1 MSIRRSDNTNV
12 KVYSGRE
19 ICRSIGI
26 SARQLGYWRLI
37 GVVSPTVENRGAKTF
52 YRYADADVNVL
63 REVARLTSIGL
74 PVSRAVELVRSGKSK
89 GPEVAALSGET
100 G

>member
-1 MSIRRSDNTNV
+1 MNIRRSDNTNV

-37 GVVSPTVENRGAKTF
+37 GVVSPTVERRGAKTF
-52 YRYADADVNVL
+52 YRYADADVKVL

-74 PVSRAVELVRSGKSK
+74 PVSRAVVLVRSGKSDAV
-89 GPEVAALSGET
+89 EVAALSGEI